1 MNLQLF
7 GGRGASS
14 GRAGGGMRGG
24 GGSFSPIDTENTN
37 LSKKQLTT
45 LSLQRWDA
53 WRAARESLKSIPPTK
68 EPRMTKRQFAIYED
82 IENGDYSS
90 LDKTNKKTFQ
100 VVQQKIDYE
109 LYDSAKRV
117 AKSDYSV
124 SSDFFTTPRG
134 KRVKADDNFADRYNK
149 YRRYTKIS
157 NEMYDRAIKR
167 GLVQL

>member
-1 MNLQLF
+1 M

-14 GRAGGGMRGG
+14 GKAKVGMRGG
-24 GGSFSPIDTENTN
+24 GGNFSPVDIENTK
-37 LSKKQLTT
+37 LSDKQLK
-45 LSLQRWDA
+45 SLGIQRWEA
-53 WRAARESLKSIPPTK
+53 WAAARQALKSIPETK

-117 AKSDYSV
+117 AKSDYSI

-149 YRRYTKIS
+149 YRKYTKIS

-167 GLVQL
+167 GLVQI